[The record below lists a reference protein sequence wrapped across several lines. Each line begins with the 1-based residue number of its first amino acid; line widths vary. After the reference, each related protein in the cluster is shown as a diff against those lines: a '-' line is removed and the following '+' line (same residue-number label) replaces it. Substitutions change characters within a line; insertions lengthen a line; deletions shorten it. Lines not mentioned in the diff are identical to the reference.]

1 MKQLFFF
8 LRQNGIL
15 NSSFTVFAFL
25 LASCVIMM
33 IIVSGFC
40 SRYDAV
46 MSEPFVLQH
55 ERPHLRS
62 ETQHRIFILQLK
74 KCFGLEF
81 VLDS

>member
-46 MSEPFVLQH
+46 MSEPCVLQH
-55 ERPHLRS
+55 ESCTIPPEVRN
-62 ETQHRIFILQLK
+62 TGQNIYFTA
-74 KCFGLEF
+74 
-81 VLDS
+81 